1 VILHPVNNGDG
12 HADKSEGGAVVSAL
26 LSLEG
31 RLFVE
36 SCEVTILEGD
46 EALEAIAECLAGQ
59 ELELEPQS

>member
-1 VILHPVNNGDG
+1 MD
-12 HADKSEGGAVVSAL
+12 AL

-36 SCEVTILEGD
+36 SCDVNVLEGD
-46 EALEAIAECLAGQ
+46 EAQQVIAECLAGH